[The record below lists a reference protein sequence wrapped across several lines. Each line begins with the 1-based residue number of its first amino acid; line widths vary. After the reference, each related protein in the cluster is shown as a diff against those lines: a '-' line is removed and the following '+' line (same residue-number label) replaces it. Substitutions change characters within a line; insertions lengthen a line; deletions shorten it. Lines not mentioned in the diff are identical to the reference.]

1 MLLISMNPAVVIPI
15 FLILTAVILYRNYL
29 THKNNSSVLSKEDI
43 LKTSESSSIQGVI
56 QESAQNI
63 SNVLKRSKGIYNNA
77 INGLATENSKLL
89 KKNKKQVVKLS
100 KEVDELRD
108 NIFYFIK
115 NLDESSV
122 GASGF
127 YIDILGY
134 LHDMTQSLEY
144 ISKVTYKHVDNNHK
158 KLKFK
163 QIKELSEISDA
174 IIELFSNAGDS
185 FKKQSFDKIDAVR
198 KQKNNIY
205 NILKSD
211 IESQVKRTRT
221 TDESS
226 PKNTT
231 LYFNLLLET
240 KDFLKA
246 TGNLIDEYQRA
257 SDKSLD

>member
-1 MLLISMNPAVVIPI
+1 MFVI
-15 FLILTAVILYRNYL
+15 
-29 THKNNSSVLSKEDI
+29 KS
-43 LKTSESSSIQGVI
+43 
-56 QESAQNI
+56 
-63 SNVLKRSKGIYNNA
+63 
-77 INGLATENSKLL
+77 
-89 KKNKKQVVKLS
+89 
-100 KEVDELRD
+100 
-108 NIFYFIK
+108 
-115 NLDESSV
+115 
-122 GASGF
+122 
-127 YIDILGY
+127 
-134 LHDMTQSLEY
+134 SLEY

-174 IIELFSNAGDS
+174 IMELFSNAGDS
-185 FKKQSFDKIDAVR
+185 FKKQSFDEISAVR
-198 KQKNNIY
+198 EQKDNIY

-257 SDKSLD
+257 SDKSID

>member
-1 MLLISMNPAVVIPI
+1 M
-15 FLILTAVILYRNYL
+15 
-29 THKNNSSVLSKEDI
+29 K
-43 LKTSESSSIQGVI
+43 
-56 QESAQNI
+56 
-63 SNVLKRSKGIYNNA
+63 
-77 INGLATENSKLL
+77 
-89 KKNKKQVVKLS
+89 
-100 KEVDELRD
+100 VDELRD

-174 IIELFSNAGDS
+174 IMELFSNAGDS
-185 FKKQSFDKIDAVR
+185 FKKQSFDKISAVR
-198 KQKNNIY
+198 EQKDNIY

-257 SDKSLD
+257 SDKSID

>member
-1 MLLISMNPAVVIPI
+1 
-15 FLILTAVILYRNYL
+15 
-29 THKNNSSVLSKEDI
+29 
-43 LKTSESSSIQGVI
+43 
-56 QESAQNI
+56 
-63 SNVLKRSKGIYNNA
+63 
-77 INGLATENSKLL
+77 
-89 KKNKKQVVKLS
+89 
-100 KEVDELRD
+100 
-108 NIFYFIK
+108 
-115 NLDESSV
+115 
-122 GASGF
+122 
-127 YIDILGY
+127 
-134 LHDMTQSLEY
+134 MTQSLEY

-174 IIELFSNAGDS
+174 IMELFSNAGDS
-185 FKKQSFDKIDAVR
+185 FKKQSFDKISAVR
-198 KQKNNIY
+198 EQKDNIY

-257 SDKSLD
+257 SDKSID